1 MSDDTTSSKRRGRPP
16 KTEAERA
23 KSQRLTV
30 VLAREVYDWTKE
42 ESERQG
48 FSHGGF
54 INHLCRLHYD
64 ARNYSGAK
72 GAGRRPKYVA
82 AKRQ

>member
-1 MSDDTTSSKRRGRPP
+1 MS
-16 KTEAERA
+16 EAERA
-23 KSQRLTV
+23 KSARLV
-30 VLAREVYDWTKE
+30 VRFDREVYEWTKE
-42 ESERQG
+42 ESVRQG

-64 ARNYSGAK
+64 TRNYSGVK
-72 GAGRRPKYVA
+72 GAGRRPKYVP